1 MVVIYCGCFICI
13 YILWLLH
20 IIFSTVV
27 VMYIFLMCGV
37 DFLPFMMSSV
47 KSASPTKTKKN
58 MNVIL
63 HILLT
68 INPLYQY
75 ETHSHCF
82 IFQSQ

>member
-1 MVVIYCGCFICI
+1 MVVIYCGCFLYI
-13 YILWLLH
+13 YIYCGCY

-47 KSASPTKTKKN
+47 KSASPTKTNKN

-75 ETHSHCF
+75 ETRSHCF